1 MSRIRYSEELKRHIL
16 SEVAAGASVAQL
28 ARDYDPCAATIHHCL
43 REHREPDDG
52 DDRRSPR
59 ERELEKQVVYLE
71 RQVTFL
77 KKAASWFARECETD
91 PGGMRRID

>member
-1 MSRIRYSEELKRHIL
+1 MSRIRYSEELKQHIL
-16 SEVAAGASVAQL
+16 SEVAAIVLIAQL
-28 ARDYDPCAATIHHCL
+28 ARDYDSCAATIHHWL

-52 DDRRSPR
+52 EESRSSC

-77 KKAASWFARECETD
+77 K
-91 PGGMRRID
+91 